1 MPTWVLTVAYALHM
15 AATVV
20 WIGGLFFQSVI
31 LTRVVLAQLDLAG
44 QAAFLRSIR
53 RRFDPLAW
61 LCLGTLVVTGLS
73 QMSAHPQYRGFLSIA
88 NPWAAAILMKHIVIA
103 VMVCLAAY
111 QTWVLQPAQERLLLQ
126 GRRQAEGSDLKRLL
140 TSQRRLTHLSLAC
153 SLLVLALT
161 ALART
166 S

>member
-1 MPTWVLTVAYALHM
+1 MPTWVLTAAYAFHM

-31 LTRVVLAQLDLAG
+31 LSRVVVTLPNLAD
-44 QAAFLRSIR
+44 QAAFFRSVR

-61 LCLGTLVVTGLS
+61 LSLATLVVTGLV
-73 QMSAHPQYRGFLSIA
+73 QMSAHPQYRGILA
-88 NPWAAAILMKHIVIA
+88 VDNPWAAAILAKHFVIA

-111 QTWVLQPAQERLLLQ
+111 QTWVLQPAQERLLLK
-126 GRRQAEGSDLKRLL
+126 GREQAESSAHGRLL
-140 TSQRRLTHLSLAC
+140 AGQQRLTHLSLAC